1 MFYAVNSSE
10 TSAMLSS
17 KKLAFPA
24 VCYCYLYRPRVG
36 CTIESSCI
44 FEGGTSWAYCRSLDK
59 LKDCRSELRMR
70 DALGSAYDLL
80 STSLVRVRFID
91 IVIAVRFV

>member
-1 MFYAVNSSE
+1 MFYTVNSSE
-10 TSAMLSS
+10 TGALLSS
-17 KKLAFPA
+17 KKLAFPS
-24 VCYCYLYRPRVG
+24 VCDLYIVG

-59 LKDCRSELRMR
+59 LKDCRRELRMR

-80 STSLVRVRFID
+80 FTSHVRVRFID
-91 IVIAVRFV
+91 IVVALHFV